1 MQEILQ
7 GLTAGIHLLLAGD
20 AEVWG
25 TTARTLIFSGTA
37 TVLAA
42 VAAIPFGIW
51 IAVGRV
57 PGRRIVVAALYA
69 GMGMPT
75 VLVGLVLTM
84 LLWREG
90 PLGRFGLLFTPP
102 TRSSSARSRSRF
114 RWSRGLSHAAVNG
127 LERRLLLQVRALGAN
142 GRQTA
147 WLLAIE
153 ARRGILV
160 ALLAGFGHALSEVG
174 AAMMLGGNLAGETRV
189 LTTATVLAA
198 RMGRFD
204 LAIGLGALLFAIALL
219 VNGGAVALQPRAR
232 G

>member
-37 TVLAA
+37 TALAA
-42 VAAIPFGIW
+42 LAAIPFGIW

-57 PGRRIVVAALYA
+57 PARRVVVAALYA

-102 TRSSSARSRSRF
+102 AVVIGQIAIAF
-114 RWSRGLSHAAVNG
+114 PLVAGLSHAAVNG
-127 LERRLLLQVRALGAN
+127 LERRLLVQVRALGAN

-232 G
+232 S

>member
-20 AEVWG
+20 PEIWG
-25 TTARTLIFSGTA
+25 TTARSLLFSGSA

-42 VAAIPFGIW
+42 LAAIPFGIW

-57 PGRRIVVAALYA
+57 PARRLFVAALYA

-90 PLGRFGLLFTPP
+90 PLGGFGLLFTPP
-102 TRSSSARSRSRF
+102 AVVLGQIAIAF
-114 RWSRGLSHAAVNG
+114 PLVAGLSHAAVNG
-127 LERRLLLQVRALGAN
+127 LERRVVVQVRALGAN
-142 GRQTA
+142 GRQAA
-147 WLLAIE
+147 WLLAVE

>member
-1 MQEILQ
+1 VQEILH
-7 GLTAGIHLLLAGD
+7 GLTAGITLLLTGD
-20 AEVWG
+20 PEVWG
-25 TTARTLIFSGTA
+25 TTARSLVFSGSATA
-37 TVLAA
+37 LAA
-42 VAAIPFGIW
+42 LVAIPFGIW
-51 IAVGRV
+51 IAVGRL
-57 PGRRIVVAALYA
+57 PARRLFVAALYA

-90 PLGRFGLLFTPP
+90 PLGRLGLLFTPP
-102 TRSSSARSRSRF
+102 AVVLGQIAIAF
-114 RWSRGLSHAAVNG
+114 PLVAGLSHAAVNG
-127 LERRLLLQVRALGAN
+127 LGRRVVVQVRALGAN
-142 GRQTA
+142 GRQAA

-189 LTTATVLAA
+189 LTMATVLAA

-219 VNGGAVALQPRAR
+219 VNGGAVALQSRAR

>member
-1 MQEILQ
+1 MHEILH
-7 GLTAGIHLLLAGD
+7 GLTAGMTLLFDGD
-20 AEVWG
+20 PEIWG
-25 TTARTLIFSGTA
+25 TTARSLAFSGSATA
-37 TVLAA
+37 LAA
-42 VAAIPFGIW
+42 LGAIPFGIW

-57 PGRRIVVAALYA
+57 PARRLFVAALYA

-84 LLWREG
+84 LFWREG
-90 PLGRFGLLFTPP
+90 PLGRLGLLFTPP
-102 TRSSSARSRSRF
+102 AVVLGQIAIAF
-114 RWSRGLSHAAVNG
+114 PLVAGLSHAAVNG
-127 LERRLLLQVRALGAN
+127 LERRVIVQICALGAN
-142 GRQTA
+142 GRQAA
-147 WLLAIE
+147 WLLAVE

-204 LAIGLGALLFAIALL
+204 LAIGLGTLLFAIALL
-219 VNGGAVALQPRAR
+219 INGGAVALQPRAR

>member
-1 MQEILQ
+1 VQEILQ
-7 GLTAGIHLLLAGD
+7 GLNAGIHLLLAGD
-20 AEVWG
+20 PEIWG
-25 TTARTLIFSGTA
+25 TTARTLIFSGSATA
-37 TVLAA
+37 LAA
-42 VAAIPFGIW
+42 LAAIPFGIW

-57 PGRRIVVAALYA
+57 PARRLFVAALYA

-102 TRSSSARSRSRF
+102 AVVLGQIAIAF
-114 RWSRGLSHAAVNG
+114 PLVAGLSHAAVNG
-127 LERRLLLQVRALGAN
+127 LERRLLVQVRALGAN
-142 GRQTA
+142 GPQTA

>member
-1 MQEILQ
+1 VHEILQ

-20 AEVWG
+20 PEVWG

-37 TVLAA
+37 TALAA

-57 PGRRIVVAALYA
+57 PARRLFVAALYA

-75 VLVGLVLTM
+75 VLVGLLLTM
-84 LLWREG
+84 LFWREG

-102 TRSSSARSRSRF
+102 AVVIGQIAIAF
-114 RWSRGLSHAAVNG
+114 PMVAGLSHAAVNG
-127 LERRLLLQVRALGAN
+127 LERRLLVQVRALGAN
-142 GRQTA
+142 GRQTG

-219 VNGGAVALQPRAR
+219 VNAAAVALHSRR
-232 G
+232 SR

>member
-20 AEVWG
+20 PEVWG
-25 TTARTLIFSGTA
+25 TTARTLVFSGSA

-42 VAAIPFGIW
+42 LVAIPSGIW
-51 IAVGRV
+51 VAVGRV
-57 PGRRIVVAALYA
+57 PARRLFVAALYA

-90 PLGRFGLLFTPP
+90 PLGRFRLLFTPP
-102 TRSSSARSRSRF
+102 AVVLGQIAIAF
-114 RWSRGLSHAAVNG
+114 PMVAGLSHAAVNG
-127 LERRLLLQVRALGAN
+127 LERRVVLQVRALGTN
-142 GRQTA
+142 GRQGA

-219 VNGGAVALQPRAR
+219 VNGGAAALQPRAR

>member
-1 MQEILQ
+1 VHEILQ

-20 AEVWG
+20 PEVWG

-37 TVLAA
+37 TALAA
-42 VAAIPFGIW
+42 LAAIPFGIW

-57 PGRRIVVAALYA
+57 PARRLFVAALYA

-90 PLGRFGLLFTPP
+90 PLGRLGLLFTPP
-102 TRSSSARSRSRF
+102 AVVLGQIAIAF
-114 RWSRGLSHAAVNG
+114 PMVAGLSHAAVNG
-127 LERRLLLQVRALGAN
+127 LERRLLVQVRALGAN
-142 GRQTA
+142 GLQTA

-232 G
+232 N

>member
-1 MQEILQ
+1 MHEILQ

-20 AEVWG
+20 PEVWG

-37 TVLAA
+37 TALAA
-42 VAAIPFGIW
+42 LAAIPFGIW

-57 PGRRIVVAALYA
+57 PARRLFVAALYA

-102 TRSSSARSRSRF
+102 AVVLGQIAIAF
-114 RWSRGLSHAAVNG
+114 PLVAGLSHAAVNG
-127 LERRLLLQVRALGAN
+127 LERRVLVQVRALGAN
-142 GRQTA
+142 GRQAA

-204 LAIGLGALLFAIALL
+204 LAIGLGTLLFAIALL

>member
-1 MQEILQ
+1 MREILQ

-25 TTARTLIFSGTA
+25 TTSRTLIFSGTA

-42 VAAIPFGIW
+42 LAAIPFGIW

-57 PGRRIVVAALYA
+57 PARRLVVAALYA

-90 PLGRFGLLFTPP
+90 PLGRFGLLFTP
-102 TRSSSARSRSRF
+102 SAVVIGQIAIAF
-114 RWSRGLSHAAVNG
+114 PLVAGLSHAAVNG
-127 LERRLLLQVRALGAN
+127 LERRLLVQVRALGAN

-232 G
+232 S

>member
-1 MQEILQ
+1 VHEILQ

-20 AEVWG
+20 PEVWG

-37 TVLAA
+37 TALAA
-42 VAAIPFGIW
+42 LAAIPFGIW

-57 PGRRIVVAALYA
+57 PARGLFVAALYA

-102 TRSSSARSRSRF
+102 AVVLGQIAIAF
-114 RWSRGLSHAAVNG
+114 PLVAGLSHAAVNG
-127 LERRLLLQVRALGAN
+127 LERRLLVQVRALGAN

-219 VNGGAVALQPRAR
+219 VNGGAIALQPRAR

>member
-1 MQEILQ
+1 VQEILH
-7 GLTAGIHLLLAGD
+7 GLTAGITLLLTGD
-20 AEVWG
+20 PEVWG
-25 TTARTLIFSGTA
+25 TTARSLVFSGSATA
-37 TVLAA
+37 LAA
-42 VAAIPFGIW
+42 LVAIPFGIW
-51 IAVGRV
+51 IAVGRL
-57 PGRRIVVAALYA
+57 PARRLFVAALYA

-90 PLGRFGLLFTPP
+90 PLGRLGLLFTPP
-102 TRSSSARSRSRF
+102 AVVLGQIAIAF
-114 RWSRGLSHAAVNG
+114 PLVAGLSHAAVNG
-127 LERRLLLQVRALGAN
+127 LERRVVVQVRALGAN
-142 GRQTA
+142 GRQAA

>member
-1 MQEILQ
+1 VREILQ
-7 GLTAGIHLLLAGD
+7 GLTAGMQLLCAGD
-20 AEVWG
+20 PEIWG
-25 TTARTLIFSGTA
+25 TTARSLLFSGSATA
-37 TVLAA
+37 LAA

-57 PGRRIVVAALYA
+57 PARRLFVAALYA

-102 TRSSSARSRSRF
+102 AVVLGQIAIAF
-114 RWSRGLSHAAVNG
+114 PLVAGLSHAAVNG
-127 LERRLLLQVRALGAN
+127 LERRVVVQVRALGAN
-142 GRQTA
+142 GRQAA
-147 WLLAIE
+147 WLLAVE

-160 ALLAGFGHALSEVG
+160 AVLAGFGHALSEVG

>member
-1 MQEILQ
+1 VQEILH

-20 AEVWG
+20 PEVWG
-25 TTARTLIFSGTA
+25 TTGRTLVFSGSA

-42 VAAIPFGIW
+42 LAAIPCGIW
-51 IAVGRV
+51 VAVGRV
-57 PGRRIVVAALYA
+57 PARRLFVATLYA

-102 TRSSSARSRSRF
+102 AVVLGQIAIAF
-114 RWSRGLSHAAVNG
+114 PMVAGLSHAAVNG
-127 LERRLLLQVRALGAN
+127 LERRVVLQVRALGAN
-142 GRQTA
+142 GRQAA

-204 LAIGLGALLFAIALL
+204 LAIGLGTLLFAIALL

>member
-1 MQEILQ
+1 MREILQ

-20 AEVWG
+20 PEVWG
-25 TTARTLIFSGTA
+25 TTARTLVFSGSATA
-37 TVLAA
+37 LAA
-42 VAAIPFGIW
+42 LAAIPFGIW
-51 IAVGRV
+51 IAAGRV
-57 PGRRIVVAALYA
+57 PARRLFVAALYA

-90 PLGRFGLLFTPP
+90 PLGRFGLLFTP
-102 TRSSSARSRSRF
+102 SAVVIGQIAIAF
-114 RWSRGLSHAAVNG
+114 PMVAGLSHAAVNG
-127 LERRLLLQVRALGAN
+127 LERRVVVQVRALGAN
-142 GRQTA
+142 GWQAA

-219 VNGGAVALQPRAR
+219 VNGSAIALQPRAR

>member
-1 MQEILQ
+1 VQEILQ

-20 AEVWG
+20 SEVWG
-25 TTARTLIFSGTA
+25 TTARTLIFSGSA

-42 VAAIPFGIW
+42 LAAIPFGIW
-51 IAVGRV
+51 IAVGRI
-57 PGRRIVVAALYA
+57 PARRLFVAALYA

-90 PLGRFGLLFTPP
+90 PLGSLGLLFTPP
-102 TRSSSARSRSRF
+102 AVVLGQIAIAF
-114 RWSRGLSHAAVNG
+114 PMVAGLSHAAVSG
-127 LERRLLLQVRALGAN
+127 LERRVVVQVRALGAN
-142 GRQTA
+142 GPQAA

-160 ALLAGFGHALSEVG
+160 AVLAGFGHALSEVG

-204 LAIGLGALLFAIALL
+204 LAIGLGTLLFAIALL